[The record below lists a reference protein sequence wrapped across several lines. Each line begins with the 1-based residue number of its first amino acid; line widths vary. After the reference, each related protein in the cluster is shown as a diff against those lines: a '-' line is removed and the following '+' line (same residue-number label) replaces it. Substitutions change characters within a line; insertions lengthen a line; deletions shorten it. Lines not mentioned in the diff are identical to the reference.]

1 MHLVSWNVASWPTA
15 LNLICQQHGSLD
27 VFLER
32 HGIDIL
38 ALQEV
43 KMQSAVIET
52 ALVPRPPSSSGEPRQ
67 LHAKGYESFWA
78 PCRAT
83 EKAGSKSTS
92 RGFNGVATFARDGW
106 TMRAER
112 DPLGDAALD
121 AEGRCVL
128 TFHGAFAV
136 FNVYVPNASQGSARL
151 PFKVKFLRALR
162 RRMQQVRSEGVAV
175 LLVGDLNISRRRQ
188 DSHPDNCRI
197 DVRKAIADAAAGGDG
212 ADGGEYMAAAR
223 QLQRHWSDVLAMLDT
238 REAEACTIR
247 ATHGPVNRF
256 RLYARPPGQQKRVQL
271 GSPFGSESDAM
282 GAFRTDEHVVTDETS
297 GEKFVARKE
306 DTMRA
311 TELRECLAKVG
322 VQWSQATMAAVTAR
336 AGSAGGAAV
345 CREWLDGLID
355 EDGMVDSF
363 AELEPQAEGRYTC
376 WCQYTNERY
385 SNLGSRID
393 YCLVGASPRALQPRC
408 FAASHVRSLRRPG
421 VL

>member
-27 VFLER
+27 AFLAR

-52 ALVPRPPSSSGEPRQ
+52 ALVPRPPSSSGAPRQ
-67 LHAKGYESFWA
+67 LHAKSYESFWA

-92 RGFNGVATFARDGW
+92 RGFNGVATFARAGW

-128 TFHGAFAV
+128 TFHGAGAKAFAV

-212 ADGGEYMAAAR
+212 ADDGEYMAAASR
-223 QLQRHWSDVLAMLDT
+223 LLAELPAAGGKKARSSRVVVYLATDSVAVLRESKAYADTFDVIHLPKSSISRHDPKDGDQLLWD
-238 REAEACTIR
+238 
-247 ATHGPVNRF
+247 
-256 RLYARPPGQQKRVQL
+256 KRVWQRFFWGQTAWTMHLNDDEGRMADLPDEIIDQL
-271 GSPFGSESDAM
+271 AR
-282 GAFRTDEHVVTDETS
+282 AEHVSYQFDP
-297 GEKFVARKE
+297 G
-306 DTMRA
+306 
-311 TELRECLAKVG
+311 
-322 VQWSQATMAAVTAR
+322 AR
-336 AGSAGGAAV
+336 ARDLCATSEMSRPKV
-345 CREWLDGLID
+345 VQFEGL
-355 EDGMVDSF
+355 
-363 AELEPQAEGRYTC
+363 
-376 WCQYTNERY
+376 
-385 SNLGSRID
+385 
-393 YCLVGASPRALQPRC
+393 
-408 FAASHVRSLRRPG
+408 
-421 VL
+421 